1 MQPNQTCSD
10 IKTAAAQCLQE
21 FANVRQGIF
30 DDSEKR
36 VEYVANYASNLI
48 MLLQSEDV
56 KSAYLFKD
64 RHLFKEFVKIP
75 FKLELNF
82 QLRDVVKGGD

>member
-1 MQPNQTCSD
+1 M
-10 IKTAAAQCLQE
+10 
-21 FANVRQGIF
+21 RQGIF

-36 VEYVANYASNLI
+36 VEYVSNYATNLI

-56 KSAYLFKD
+56 KSAFLLKD

-82 QLRDVVKGGD
+82 QLRDVIKGGE